1 MSFLTGADL
10 YRKQFSAAPFVC
22 GDFRVRPL
30 RQKSMTYHHFWKYY
44 TTSFDKFDPWRQ
56 IAPFVCEPTGRQLS
70 ATPPDKG
77 IRAFARPATYLF
89 PFGWSNTI
97 EMSLHGKMSPATLQ
111 DYVAQI
117 RKSNDG
123 PFQMQGK
130 NMGLSEV
137 FKAYSDRL
145 KKACFVR
152 EAGAPDFR
160 RVDRHMIVCVTH
172 FAGPKALY
180 KAWGGAGPT
189 IPVADKAQLHSAL
202 LGETVPMD
210 HVAAADAGDN
220 GVKDYLIT
228 RYRDTGFA
236 ISYFDKG
243 TLLFP
248 QDAATEAKN
257 SRSLGCLSSNVLHF
271 MMMTRGL
278 LSFYNWSEAH
288 AADEK
293 SLVGQVRD
301 LAKQHLLAIPDRYT
315 NPVCKTWF
323 QFYAPWKNLAADEQ
337 ESKDKPKDK

>member
-1 MSFLTGADL
+1 
-10 YRKQFSAAPFVC
+10 
-22 GDFRVRPL
+22 
-30 RQKSMTYHHFWKYY
+30 
-44 TTSFDKFDPWRQ
+44 
-56 IAPFVCEPTGRQLS
+56 
-70 ATPPDKG
+70 
-77 IRAFARPATYLF
+77 
-89 PFGWSNTI
+89 
-97 EMSLHGKMSPATLQ
+97 MSLHGKMSPAILQ

-117 RKSNDG
+117 RKSSDG
-123 PFQMQGK
+123 PFQMQGRS
-130 NMGLSEV
+130 MGLSEV
-137 FKAYSDRL
+137 FKAYSDQL

-152 EAGAPDFR
+152 EAAAPDFR
-160 RVDRHMIVCVTH
+160 RVDRHIIVCVTH
-172 FAGPKALY
+172 FAGDIAFY

-189 IPVADKAQLHSAL
+189 IPVADKAQLHSVL

-210 HVAAADAGDN
+210 HVAAADTGDN
-220 GVKDYLIT
+220 DAKDYLIT

-248 QDAATEAKN
+248 QDAAKDTKN
-257 SRSLGCLSSNVLHF
+257 SRSLRCIASNVLQF

-323 QFYAPWKNLAADEQ
+323 QFYTPWKKLAPDEQ
-337 ESKDKPKDK
+337 ESKDKPKGK